1 VFAVIMIGPG
11 SDRSGDC
18 LPLVGIGLAEFYR
31 RAWSVSQHPRPASVV
46 LYCEVEAMNRDCV
59 RLFVV
64 GIVVAEVN
72 PNGVADFPTKDWSGN
87 ACIGSDIRVAGQWF
101 LPVWGKGAIAYGPK
115 AGLTGRKCI
124 ACHTVHA
131 SGDDIVEEGIG
142 LHPVLAQL
150 TTTC

>member
-1 VFAVIMIGPG
+1 MKVLTQTGDISLIERAPDGGHFYVNCWSILIGDGGHAIEAQFGACLHYDSASTWIKVFAVIMIGPG

-87 ACIGSDIRVAGQWF
+87 ACIGSDI
-101 LPVWGKGAIAYGPK
+101 
-115 AGLTGRKCI
+115 
-124 ACHTVHA
+124 
-131 SGDDIVEEGIG
+131 
-142 LHPVLAQL
+142 
-150 TTTC
+150 